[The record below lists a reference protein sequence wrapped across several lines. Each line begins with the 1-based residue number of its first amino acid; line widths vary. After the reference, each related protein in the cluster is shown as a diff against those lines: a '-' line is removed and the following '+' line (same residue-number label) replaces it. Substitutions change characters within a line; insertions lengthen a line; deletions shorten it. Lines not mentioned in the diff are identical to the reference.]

1 MSLKK
6 KTEVRTGKMVR
17 ELMLAD
23 EDVNASLIMVYSENG
38 VNAEIKIEGLTP
50 KCNEELFL
58 SGNVDWNKSVIYK
71 IVDFTGNAEVGKV
84 TLTAMNKNNV
94 SLQIERVMWSKGTKE
109 EVAEDVTEATPVEK
123 KPAPKKEVIVD
134 VPKPVTPVA
143 KPVTKP
149 MEPITSVAPTPAPP
163 KRVEPVS
170 EKVVPAPSP
179 KRVEAVIE
187 KANPAPT
194 KKEETI
200 SMTKKE
206 AVTPAP
212 KASAETNSA
221 LQTNYVKL
229 VKKAV
234 EVCQD
239 YELGIDVDDSIESL
253 KAELTSQ
260 GISVAF
266 DKEIMDVVNRLR
278 SLQDK
283 GIKVEKVLNLL

>member
-1 MSLKK
+1 MSVKK
-6 KTEVRTGKMVR
+6 KTQVRTGKMVR

-94 SLQIERVMWSKGTKE
+94 SLEIERVMWSKENKE
-109 EVAEDVTEATPVEK
+109 AAEQEETVVEAT
-123 KPAPKKEVIVD
+123 PKKEVIVEA
-134 VPKPVTPVA
+134 PK
-143 KPVTKP
+143 
-149 MEPITSVAPTPAPP
+149 
-163 KRVEPVS
+163 
-170 EKVVPAPSP
+170 
-179 KRVEAVIE
+179 
-187 KANPAPT
+187 
-194 KKEETI
+194 
-200 SMTKKE
+200 

-212 KASAETNSA
+212 KPITRVETPATAPTPKPTPAPKPVSVEAAVELSTPAPVKREVPTPVTKQETAPVASEKPKQPALTETNSK
-221 LQTNYVKL
+221 LQENYVKL
-229 VKKAV
+229 VKKTI

-239 YELGIDVDDSIESL
+239 YELGIDIDDSIEGL
-253 KAELTSQ
+253 KEELQSQ
-260 GISVAF
+260 GISVTF

>member
-1 MSLKK
+1 MSVKK
-6 KTEVRTGKMVR
+6 KTQVRTGKMVR

-94 SLQIERVMWSKGTKE
+94 SLEIERVMWSKENKE
-109 EVAEDVTEATPVEK
+109 AAEQEETAVEAT
-123 KPAPKKEVIVD
+123 PKKEVV
-134 VPKPVTPVA
+134 
-143 KPVTKP
+143 
-149 MEPITSVAPTPAPP
+149 
-163 KRVEPVS
+163 
-170 EKVVPAPSP
+170 
-179 KRVEAVIE
+179 VEAP
-187 KANPAPT
+187 K
-194 KKEETI
+194 
-200 SMTKKE
+200 

-212 KASAETNSA
+212 KPVTRVETTTVAPKPTPVPTPKPVSVEAAVEISTPAPVKKEVSTPVTKQETAPVAPAKPKQPALTETNSK
-221 LQTNYVKL
+221 LQENYVKL
-229 VKKAV
+229 VKKTI

-239 YELGIDVDDSIESL
+239 YELGIDIDDSIESL
-253 KAELTSQ
+253 KEELQSQ
-260 GISVAF
+260 GISVTF

>member
-1 MSLKK
+1 MSVKK
-6 KTEVRTGKMVR
+6 KTQVRTGKMVR

-94 SLQIERVMWSKGTKE
+94 SLEIERVMWSKENKE
-109 EVAEDVTEATPVEK
+109 AAEQEETQVDA
-123 KPAPKKEVIVD
+123 APKKEVVVEAPKAITPA
-134 VPKPVTPVA
+134 PKPVTRVETPAMAPKPTPVPTP
-143 KPVTKP
+143 KPV
-149 MEPITSVAPTPAPP
+149 S
-163 KRVEPVS
+163 
-170 EKVVPAPSP
+170 
-179 KRVEAVIE
+179 VEAAVE
-187 KANPAPT
+187 L
-194 KKEETI
+194 
-200 SMTKKE
+200 
-206 AVTPAP
+206 VTPAP
-212 KASAETNSA
+212 VKKAVPTPVTKQETAPVAPAKPKQPALTETNSK
-221 LQTNYVKL
+221 LQENYVKL
-229 VKKAV
+229 VKKTI

-239 YELGIDVDDSIESL
+239 YELGIDIDDSIESL
-253 KAELTSQ
+253 KEELQSQ
-260 GISVAF
+260 GISVTF
-266 DKEIMDVVNRLR
+266 DKEIMDVVSRLR

>member
-1 MSLKK
+1 MSVKK
-6 KTEVRTGKMVR
+6 KTQVRTGKMVR

-94 SLQIERVMWSKGTKE
+94 SLEIERVMWSKENKE
-109 EVAEDVTEATPVEK
+109 AAEQEETVVEAT
-123 KPAPKKEVIVD
+123 PKKEV
-134 VPKPVTPVA
+134 
-143 KPVTKP
+143 
-149 MEPITSVAPTPAPP
+149 
-163 KRVEPVS
+163 
-170 EKVVPAPSP
+170 
-179 KRVEAVIE
+179 VIE
-187 KANPAPT
+187 AQK
-194 KKEETI
+194 
-200 SMTKKE
+200 

-212 KASAETNSA
+212 KPVTRVETPAVPKPTPVPTPKPVSVEAAVELSTPAPVKKAVPTSVTKQETAPVAPAKPKQPALTETNTK
-221 LQTNYVKL
+221 LQENYVKL
-229 VKKAV
+229 VKKTI

-239 YELGIDVDDSIESL
+239 YELGIDIDDSIESL
-253 KAELTSQ
+253 KEELQSQ
-260 GISVAF
+260 GISVTF

>member
-1 MSLKK
+1 MSVKK
-6 KTEVRTGKMVR
+6 KTQVRTGKMVR

-94 SLQIERVMWSKGTKE
+94 SLEVERVMWSKENKE
-109 EVAEDVTEATPVEK
+109 AAEQEETVVEATPV
-123 KPAPKKEVIVD
+123 PT
-134 VPKPVTPVA
+134 PKPVSVEAAVELSTPAPVKKA
-143 KPVTKP
+143 VPTPVTKQETAP
-149 MEPITSVAPTPAPP
+149 VAPAKPKQPAL
-163 KRVEPVS
+163 
-170 EKVVPAPSP
+170 
-179 KRVEAVIE
+179 
-187 KANPAPT
+187 T
-194 KKEETI
+194 
-200 SMTKKE
+200 
-206 AVTPAP
+206 
-212 KASAETNSA
+212 ETNSK
-221 LQTNYVKL
+221 LQENYVKL
-229 VKKAV
+229 VKKTI

-239 YELGIDVDDSIESL
+239 YELGIDIDDSIEGL
-253 KAELTSQ
+253 KKELQSQ
-260 GISVAF
+260 GISVTF

>member
-1 MSLKK
+1 MSVKK
-6 KTEVRTGKMVR
+6 KTQVRTGKMVR

-94 SLQIERVMWSKGTKE
+94 SLEIERVMWSKENKE
-109 EVAEDVTEATPVEK
+109 AAEQEEAPVEV
-123 KPAPKKEVIVD
+123 APKKEVV
-134 VPKPVTPVA
+134 
-143 KPVTKP
+143 
-149 MEPITSVAPTPAPP
+149 
-163 KRVEPVS
+163 
-170 EKVVPAPSP
+170 
-179 KRVEAVIE
+179 VEAP
-187 KANPAPT
+187 K
-194 KKEETI
+194 
-200 SMTKKE
+200 

-212 KASAETNSA
+212 KPVTRVEAPVAIPKPTPVSTPKPVSVEAAVELSTPAPVKKEVPTPVTKQETAPVAPAKPKQPALTETNSK
-221 LQTNYVKL
+221 LQENYVKL
-229 VKKAV
+229 VKKTI

-239 YELGIDVDDSIESL
+239 YELGIDIDDSIESL
-253 KAELTSQ
+253 KEELQSQ
-260 GISVAF
+260 GISVTF

>member
-1 MSLKK
+1 MSVKK
-6 KTEVRTGKMVR
+6 KTQVRTGKMVR

-94 SLQIERVMWSKGTKE
+94 SLEIERVMWSKENKE
-109 EVAEDVTEATPVEK
+109 AAEQEETVVEAT
-123 KPAPKKEVIVD
+123 PKKEVV
-134 VPKPVTPVA
+134 
-143 KPVTKP
+143 
-149 MEPITSVAPTPAPP
+149 
-163 KRVEPVS
+163 
-170 EKVVPAPSP
+170 
-179 KRVEAVIE
+179 VEAP
-187 KANPAPT
+187 K
-194 KKEETI
+194 
-200 SMTKKE
+200 

-212 KASAETNSA
+212 KPITRVETPAAPKPTPVPTPKSVSVEAATELSTPAPVKKAVPTPVTKQETAPVTPVKPKQPALTETNTK
-221 LQTNYVKL
+221 LQENYVKL
-229 VKKAV
+229 VKKTI

-239 YELGIDVDDSIESL
+239 YELGIDIDDSIEGL
-253 KAELTSQ
+253 KKELQSQ
-260 GISVAF
+260 GISVTF

>member
-1 MSLKK
+1 MSVKK
-6 KTEVRTGKMVR
+6 KTQVRTGKMVR

-94 SLQIERVMWSKGTKE
+94 SLEIERVMWSKENKE
-109 EVAEDVTEATPVEK
+109 AAEQEETQVEV
-123 KPAPKKEVIVD
+123 APKKEVVVEAPKTITPA
-134 VPKPVTPVA
+134 PKPVTRVETPAMAPKPTPVPTP
-143 KPVTKP
+143 KPV
-149 MEPITSVAPTPAPP
+149 S
-163 KRVEPVS
+163 
-170 EKVVPAPSP
+170 
-179 KRVEAVIE
+179 VEAAVE
-187 KANPAPT
+187 L
-194 KKEETI
+194 
-200 SMTKKE
+200 
-206 AVTPAP
+206 VTPAP
-212 KASAETNSA
+212 VKKAVPTPVTKQETAPVAPAKPKQPALTETNSK
-221 LQTNYVKL
+221 LQENYVKL
-229 VKKAV
+229 VKKTI

-239 YELGIDVDDSIESL
+239 YELGIDIDDSIESL
-253 KAELTSQ
+253 KEELQSQ
-260 GISVAF
+260 GISVTF
-266 DKEIMDVVNRLR
+266 DKEIMDVVSRLR

>member
-1 MSLKK
+1 MSVKK
-6 KTEVRTGKMVR
+6 KTQVRTGKMVR

-94 SLQIERVMWSKGTKE
+94 SLEIERVMWSKENKE
-109 EVAEDVTEATPVEK
+109 AAEQEETVVEAT
-123 KPAPKKEVIVD
+123 PKKEVV
-134 VPKPVTPVA
+134 
-143 KPVTKP
+143 
-149 MEPITSVAPTPAPP
+149 
-163 KRVEPVS
+163 
-170 EKVVPAPSP
+170 
-179 KRVEAVIE
+179 VEAP
-187 KANPAPT
+187 K
-194 KKEETI
+194 
-200 SMTKKE
+200 

-212 KASAETNSA
+212 KPITRVETPAAPKPTPVPTPKSVSVEAATELSTPAPVKKAVPTPVTKQETAPVTPAKPKQPALTETNTK
-221 LQTNYVKL
+221 LQENYVKL
-229 VKKAV
+229 VKKTI

-239 YELGIDVDDSIESL
+239 YELGIDIDDSIEGL
-253 KAELTSQ
+253 KKELQSQ
-260 GISVAF
+260 GISVTF

>member
-1 MSLKK
+1 MSVKK
-6 KTEVRTGKMVR
+6 KTQVRTGKMVR

-94 SLQIERVMWSKGTKE
+94 SLEIECVMWSKENKE
-109 EVAEDVTEATPVEK
+109 AAEQEETQVEA
-123 KPAPKKEVIVD
+123 APKKEVVVEAPKAITPA
-134 VPKPVTPVA
+134 PKPVTRVETPAMAPKPTPVPTPKPVSVEA
-143 KPVTKP
+143 AVELSTPAPVKKAVPTPVTKQETAP
-149 MEPITSVAPTPAPP
+149 VAPAKPKQPAL
-163 KRVEPVS
+163 
-170 EKVVPAPSP
+170 
-179 KRVEAVIE
+179 
-187 KANPAPT
+187 T
-194 KKEETI
+194 
-200 SMTKKE
+200 
-206 AVTPAP
+206 
-212 KASAETNSA
+212 ETNTK
-221 LQTNYVKL
+221 LQENYVKL
-229 VKKAV
+229 VKKTI

-239 YELGIDVDDSIESL
+239 YELGIDIDDSIEGL
-253 KAELTSQ
+253 KQELQSQ
-260 GISVAF
+260 GISVTF

-278 SLQDK
+278 SLKDK

>member
-1 MSLKK
+1 MSVKK
-6 KTEVRTGKMVR
+6 KTQVRTGKMVR

-94 SLQIERVMWSKGTKE
+94 SLEIERVMWSKANKE
-109 EVAEDVTEATPVEK
+109 AAEQEETVVEAT
-123 KPAPKKEVIVD
+123 PKKEVV
-134 VPKPVTPVA
+134 
-143 KPVTKP
+143 
-149 MEPITSVAPTPAPP
+149 
-163 KRVEPVS
+163 
-170 EKVVPAPSP
+170 
-179 KRVEAVIE
+179 VEAP
-187 KANPAPT
+187 K
-194 KKEETI
+194 
-200 SMTKKE
+200 

-212 KASAETNSA
+212 KPVTRVETPATAPTPKPTPASKPVSVEAAVELSTPAPVKREVPTPVTKQETAPVAPAKPKQPALTETNSK
-221 LQTNYVKL
+221 LQENYVKL
-229 VKKAV
+229 VKKTI

-239 YELGIDVDDSIESL
+239 YELGIDIDDSIEGL
-253 KAELTSQ
+253 KEELQSQ
-260 GISVAF
+260 GISVTF

>member
-1 MSLKK
+1 MSVKK
-6 KTEVRTGKMVR
+6 KTQVRTGKMVR

-23 EDVNASLIMVYSENG
+23 EDVSASLIMVYSENG

-94 SLQIERVMWSKGTKE
+94 SLEIERVMWSKENKE
-109 EVAEDVTEATPVEK
+109 AAEQEETVVEAI
-123 KPAPKKEVIVD
+123 PKKEVIVEA
-134 VPKPVTPVA
+134 PK
-143 KPVTKP
+143 
-149 MEPITSVAPTPAPP
+149 
-163 KRVEPVS
+163 
-170 EKVVPAPSP
+170 
-179 KRVEAVIE
+179 
-187 KANPAPT
+187 
-194 KKEETI
+194 
-200 SMTKKE
+200 

-212 KASAETNSA
+212 KTVTRVETPATAPTPKPTPAPKPVSVEAAVELSTPAPVKREVPTPVTKQETAPVAPAKPKQPALTETNSK
-221 LQTNYVKL
+221 LQENYVKL
-229 VKKAV
+229 VKKTI

-239 YELGIDVDDSIESL
+239 YELGIDIDDSIEGL
-253 KAELTSQ
+253 KEELQSQ
-260 GISVAF
+260 GISVTF

>member
-1 MSLKK
+1 MSVKK
-6 KTEVRTGKMVR
+6 KTQVRTGKMVR

-94 SLQIERVMWSKGTKE
+94 SLEVERVMWSKENKE
-109 EVAEDVTEATPVEK
+109 AAEQEETVVEAT
-123 KPAPKKEVIVD
+123 PKKEVV
-134 VPKPVTPVA
+134 
-143 KPVTKP
+143 
-149 MEPITSVAPTPAPP
+149 
-163 KRVEPVS
+163 
-170 EKVVPAPSP
+170 
-179 KRVEAVIE
+179 VEAP
-187 KANPAPT
+187 K
-194 KKEETI
+194 
-200 SMTKKE
+200 

-212 KASAETNSA
+212 KPVTRVETPAAAPKPTPVPTPRPVSVEAAVELSTPAPVKKTVPTPVKKQETAPVTPAKPKQPALTETNTK
-221 LQTNYVKL
+221 LQENYVKL
-229 VKKAV
+229 VKKTI

-239 YELGIDVDDSIESL
+239 YELGIDIDDSIEGL
-253 KAELTSQ
+253 KEELQSQ
-260 GISVAF
+260 GISVTF

>member
-1 MSLKK
+1 MSVKK
-6 KTEVRTGKMVR
+6 KTQVRTGKMVR

-94 SLQIERVMWSKGTKE
+94 SLEIERVMWSKENKE
-109 EVAEDVTEATPVEK
+109 AAEQEETQVEA
-123 KPAPKKEVIVD
+123 APKKEVVVEAPRAITPA
-134 VPKPVTPVA
+134 PKPVTRVETPAMAPKPTPVPTPKPVSVEA
-143 KPVTKP
+143 AVELVTPTPVKKAVPTPVTKQETAP
-149 MEPITSVAPTPAPP
+149 VAPAKPKQPAL
-163 KRVEPVS
+163 
-170 EKVVPAPSP
+170 
-179 KRVEAVIE
+179 
-187 KANPAPT
+187 T
-194 KKEETI
+194 
-200 SMTKKE
+200 
-206 AVTPAP
+206 
-212 KASAETNSA
+212 ETNSK
-221 LQTNYVKL
+221 LQENYVKL
-229 VKKAV
+229 VKKTI

-239 YELGIDVDDSIESL
+239 YELGIDIDDSIESL
-253 KAELTSQ
+253 KEELQSQ
-260 GISVAF
+260 GISVTF
-266 DKEIMDVVNRLR
+266 DKEIMDVVSRLR

>member
-1 MSLKK
+1 MSVKK
-6 KTEVRTGKMVR
+6 KTQVRTGKMVR

-94 SLQIERVMWSKGTKE
+94 SLEIERVMWSKENKE
-109 EVAEDVTEATPVEK
+109 AAEQEETQVEA
-123 KPAPKKEVIVD
+123 APKKEVVVEAPKAITPA
-134 VPKPVTPVA
+134 PKPVTRVETPAMAPKPTPVPTPKPVSVEA
-143 KPVTKP
+143 AVELATPAPVKKAVPTPVTKQETAP
-149 MEPITSVAPTPAPP
+149 VAPAKPKQPAL
-163 KRVEPVS
+163 
-170 EKVVPAPSP
+170 
-179 KRVEAVIE
+179 
-187 KANPAPT
+187 T
-194 KKEETI
+194 
-200 SMTKKE
+200 
-206 AVTPAP
+206 
-212 KASAETNSA
+212 ETNSK
-221 LQTNYVKL
+221 LQENYVKL
-229 VKKAV
+229 VKKTI

-239 YELGIDVDDSIESL
+239 YELGIDIDDSIEGL
-253 KAELTSQ
+253 KEELQSQ
-260 GISVAF
+260 GISVTF
-266 DKEIMDVVNRLR
+266 DKEIMDVVSRLR

>member
-1 MSLKK
+1 MSVKK
-6 KTEVRTGKMVR
+6 KTQVRTGKMVR

-94 SLQIERVMWSKGTKE
+94 SLEIERVMWSKENKE
-109 EVAEDVTEATPVEK
+109 AAEQEETQVEA
-123 KPAPKKEVIVD
+123 APKKEVVVEAPKAITPA
-134 VPKPVTPVA
+134 PKPVTRVETPAMVPKPTPVPTP
-143 KPVTKP
+143 KPV
-149 MEPITSVAPTPAPP
+149 S
-163 KRVEPVS
+163 
-170 EKVVPAPSP
+170 
-179 KRVEAVIE
+179 VEAAVE
-187 KANPAPT
+187 L
-194 KKEETI
+194 
-200 SMTKKE
+200 
-206 AVTPAP
+206 VTPAP
-212 KASAETNSA
+212 VKKAVPTPVTKQETAPVAPAKPKQPALTETNSK
-221 LQTNYVKL
+221 LQENYVKL
-229 VKKAV
+229 VKKTI

-239 YELGIDVDDSIESL
+239 YELGIDIDDSIESL
-253 KAELTSQ
+253 KEELQSQ
-260 GISVAF
+260 GISVTF
-266 DKEIMDVVNRLR
+266 DKEIMDVVSRLR

>member
-1 MSLKK
+1 MSVKK
-6 KTEVRTGKMVR
+6 KTQVRTGKMVR

-94 SLQIERVMWSKGTKE
+94 SLEVERVMWSKENKE
-109 EVAEDVTEATPVEK
+109 AAEQEETVVE
-123 KPAPKKEVIVD
+123 APK
-134 VPKPVTPVA
+134 
-143 KPVTKP
+143 
-149 MEPITSVAPTPAPP
+149 
-163 KRVEPVS
+163 
-170 EKVVPAPSP
+170 
-179 KRVEAVIE
+179 
-187 KANPAPT
+187 
-194 KKEETI
+194 
-200 SMTKKE
+200 

-212 KASAETNSA
+212 KPVTRVETPAAPKPTPVPTPKPVSVEAAVELSTPAPVKKAVPTPVTKQETAPVAPAKPKQPALTETNTK
-221 LQTNYVKL
+221 LQENYVKL
-229 VKKAV
+229 VKKTI

-239 YELGIDVDDSIESL
+239 YELGIDIDDSIESL
-253 KAELTSQ
+253 KQELQSQ
-260 GISVAF
+260 GISVTF

>member
-1 MSLKK
+1 MSVKK
-6 KTEVRTGKMVR
+6 KTQVRTGKMVR

-94 SLQIERVMWSKGTKE
+94 SLEIERVMWSKENKE
-109 EVAEDVTEATPVEK
+109 AAEQEETVVEAT
-123 KPAPKKEVIVD
+123 PKKEVV
-134 VPKPVTPVA
+134 
-143 KPVTKP
+143 
-149 MEPITSVAPTPAPP
+149 
-163 KRVEPVS
+163 
-170 EKVVPAPSP
+170 
-179 KRVEAVIE
+179 VEAP
-187 KANPAPT
+187 K
-194 KKEETI
+194 
-200 SMTKKE
+200 

-212 KASAETNSA
+212 KPITRVETPVTAPTPKPTPAPTPTPKPVSVEAAVELSTPAPVKREVPTPVTKQETAPVAPAKPKQPALTETNSK
-221 LQTNYVKL
+221 LQENYVKL
-229 VKKAV
+229 VKKTI

-239 YELGIDVDDSIESL
+239 YELGIDIDDSIEGL
-253 KAELTSQ
+253 KEELQSQ
-260 GISVAF
+260 GISVTF

>member
-1 MSLKK
+1 MSVKK
-6 KTEVRTGKMVR
+6 KTQVRTGKMVR

-94 SLQIERVMWSKGTKE
+94 SLEIERVMWSKENKE
-109 EVAEDVTEATPVEK
+109 AAEQEETQVEA
-123 KPAPKKEVIVD
+123 APKKEVVVEAPKAITPA
-134 VPKPVTPVA
+134 PKPVTRVETPAMAKPTPVPTPKPVSVEA
-143 KPVTKP
+143 AVELVTPTPVKKAVPTPVTKQETAP
-149 MEPITSVAPTPAPP
+149 VAPAKPKQPAL
-163 KRVEPVS
+163 
-170 EKVVPAPSP
+170 
-179 KRVEAVIE
+179 
-187 KANPAPT
+187 T
-194 KKEETI
+194 
-200 SMTKKE
+200 
-206 AVTPAP
+206 
-212 KASAETNSA
+212 ETNSK
-221 LQTNYVKL
+221 LQENYVKL
-229 VKKAV
+229 VKKTI

-239 YELGIDVDDSIESL
+239 YELGIDIDDSIESL
-253 KAELTSQ
+253 KEELQSQ
-260 GISVAF
+260 GISVTF
-266 DKEIMDVVNRLR
+266 DKEIMDVVSRLR

>member
-1 MSLKK
+1 MSVKK
-6 KTEVRTGKMVR
+6 KTQVRTGKMVR

-94 SLQIERVMWSKGTKE
+94 SLEIERVMWSKENKE
-109 EVAEDVTEATPVEK
+109 AAEQEETQVEA
-123 KPAPKKEVIVD
+123 APKKEVVVEAPKAITPA
-134 VPKPVTPVA
+134 PKPVTRVETPAMAPKPTPVPTP
-143 KPVTKP
+143 KPV
-149 MEPITSVAPTPAPP
+149 S
-163 KRVEPVS
+163 
-170 EKVVPAPSP
+170 
-179 KRVEAVIE
+179 VEAAVE
-187 KANPAPT
+187 L
-194 KKEETI
+194 
-200 SMTKKE
+200 
-206 AVTPAP
+206 VTPAP
-212 KASAETNSA
+212 VKKAVPTPVTKQETAPVAPAKPRQPALTETNSK
-221 LQTNYVKL
+221 LQENYVKL
-229 VKKAV
+229 VKKTI

-239 YELGIDVDDSIESL
+239 YELGIDIDDSIESL
-253 KAELTSQ
+253 KEELQSQ
-260 GISVAF
+260 GISVTF
-266 DKEIMDVVNRLR
+266 DKEIMDVVSRLR

>member
-1 MSLKK
+1 MSVKK
-6 KTEVRTGKMVR
+6 KTQVRTGKMVR

-94 SLQIERVMWSKGTKE
+94 SLEVERVMWSKENKE
-109 EVAEDVTEATPVEK
+109 AAEQEETVVEST
-123 KPAPKKEVIVD
+123 PKKEVV
-134 VPKPVTPVA
+134 
-143 KPVTKP
+143 
-149 MEPITSVAPTPAPP
+149 
-163 KRVEPVS
+163 
-170 EKVVPAPSP
+170 
-179 KRVEAVIE
+179 VEAP
-187 KANPAPT
+187 K
-194 KKEETI
+194 
-200 SMTKKE
+200 

-212 KASAETNSA
+212 KPVTRVETPAAPKPTPVPTPKPVSVEAAVELSTPAPVKKAAPTPVTKQETAPVAPAKPKQPALTETNTK
-221 LQTNYVKL
+221 LQENYVKL
-229 VKKAV
+229 VKKTI

-239 YELGIDVDDSIESL
+239 YELGIDIDDSIEGL
-253 KAELTSQ
+253 KKELQSQ
-260 GISVAF
+260 GISVTF

>member
-1 MSLKK
+1 MSVKK
-6 KTEVRTGKMVR
+6 KTQVRTGKMVR

-94 SLQIERVMWSKGTKE
+94 SLEIERVMWSKENKE
-109 EVAEDVTEATPVEK
+109 AAEQEETVVEAT
-123 KPAPKKEVIVD
+123 PKKEVV
-134 VPKPVTPVA
+134 
-143 KPVTKP
+143 
-149 MEPITSVAPTPAPP
+149 
-163 KRVEPVS
+163 
-170 EKVVPAPSP
+170 
-179 KRVEAVIE
+179 VEAP
-187 KANPAPT
+187 K
-194 KKEETI
+194 
-200 SMTKKE
+200 

-212 KASAETNSA
+212 KPVMRVETPAAEPKPTPVPTPKPVSVEAAVELSTPAPVKKVVSTPVTKQETAPVTPAKPKQPALTETNSK
-221 LQTNYVKL
+221 LQENYVKL
-229 VKKAV
+229 VKKTI

-239 YELGIDVDDSIESL
+239 YELGIDIDDSIEGL
-253 KAELTSQ
+253 KEELQNQ
-260 GISVAF
+260 GISVTF

>member
-1 MSLKK
+1 MSVKK
-6 KTEVRTGKMVR
+6 KTQVRTGKMVR

-94 SLQIERVMWSKGTKE
+94 SLEIERVMWSKENKE
-109 EVAEDVTEATPVEK
+109 AAEQEETVVEATPNKEVVVE
-123 KPAPKKEVIVD
+123 APK
-134 VPKPVTPVA
+134 
-143 KPVTKP
+143 
-149 MEPITSVAPTPAPP
+149 
-163 KRVEPVS
+163 
-170 EKVVPAPSP
+170 
-179 KRVEAVIE
+179 
-187 KANPAPT
+187 
-194 KKEETI
+194 
-200 SMTKKE
+200 

-212 KASAETNSA
+212 KPIVRVETPAVAPKPTPVPTPKSVSVEAAVELSTPAPVKKAVPTPVTKQETAPVTPVKPKQPALTETNTK
-221 LQTNYVKL
+221 LQENYVKL
-229 VKKAV
+229 VKKTI

-239 YELGIDVDDSIESL
+239 YELGIDIDDSIEGL
-253 KAELTSQ
+253 KKELQSQ
-260 GISVAF
+260 GISVTF

>member
-1 MSLKK
+1 MSVKK
-6 KTEVRTGKMVR
+6 KTQVRTGKMVR

-94 SLQIERVMWSKGTKE
+94 SLEIERVMWSKENKE
-109 EVAEDVTEATPVEK
+109 AAEQEETVVE
-123 KPAPKKEVIVD
+123 
-134 VPKPVTPVA
+134 VPK
-143 KPVTKP
+143 
-149 MEPITSVAPTPAPP
+149 
-163 KRVEPVS
+163 
-170 EKVVPAPSP
+170 
-179 KRVEAVIE
+179 
-187 KANPAPT
+187 
-194 KKEETI
+194 
-200 SMTKKE
+200 

-212 KASAETNSA
+212 KPITRVETPATAPTPKPTPAPKPVSVEAAVELSTPAPVKREVPTPVTKQETAPVAPAKPKQPALTETNSK
-221 LQTNYVKL
+221 LQENYVKL
-229 VKKAV
+229 VKKTI

-239 YELGIDVDDSIESL
+239 YELGIDIDDSIEGL
-253 KAELTSQ
+253 KEELQSQ
-260 GISVAF
+260 GISVTF

>member
-1 MSLKK
+1 MSVKK
-6 KTEVRTGKMVR
+6 KTQVRTGKMVR

-94 SLQIERVMWSKGTKE
+94 SLEVERVMWSKENKE
-109 EVAEDVTEATPVEK
+109 AAEQEETVVEAT
-123 KPAPKKEVIVD
+123 PKKEVV
-134 VPKPVTPVA
+134 
-143 KPVTKP
+143 
-149 MEPITSVAPTPAPP
+149 
-163 KRVEPVS
+163 
-170 EKVVPAPSP
+170 
-179 KRVEAVIE
+179 VEAP
-187 KANPAPT
+187 K
-194 KKEETI
+194 
-200 SMTKKE
+200 
-206 AVTPAP
+206 AVTPALKPVTRVETPAITP
-212 KASAETNSA
+212 KPTPVPTPKSVSVEAAVELSTPAPVKKSVPTPVTKQETAPVTPAKPKQPALTETNTK
-221 LQTNYVKL
+221 LQENYVKL
-229 VKKAV
+229 VKKTI

-239 YELGIDVDDSIESL
+239 YELGIDIDDSIEGL
-253 KAELTSQ
+253 KKELQSQ
-260 GISVAF
+260 GISVTF

>member
-1 MSLKK
+1 MSVKK
-6 KTEVRTGKMVR
+6 KTQVRTGKMVR

-94 SLQIERVMWSKGTKE
+94 SLEVERVMWSKENKE
-109 EVAEDVTEATPVEK
+109 AAEQEETVVEAT
-123 KPAPKKEVIVD
+123 PKKEVV
-134 VPKPVTPVA
+134 
-143 KPVTKP
+143 
-149 MEPITSVAPTPAPP
+149 
-163 KRVEPVS
+163 
-170 EKVVPAPSP
+170 
-179 KRVEAVIE
+179 VEAPKV
-187 KANPAPT
+187 
-194 KKEETI
+194 
-200 SMTKKE
+200 
-206 AVTPAP
+206 VTPAP
-212 KASAETNSA
+212 KPVTRVETPAAPKPTPVPTPKPVSVEAAVELSTPAPVKKAAPTPVTKQETAPVAPAKPKQPALTETNTK
-221 LQTNYVKL
+221 LQENYVKL
-229 VKKAV
+229 VKKTI

-239 YELGIDVDDSIESL
+239 YELGIDIDDSIESL
-253 KAELTSQ
+253 KKELQSQ
-260 GISVAF
+260 GISVTF

>member
-1 MSLKK
+1 MSVKK
-6 KTEVRTGKMVR
+6 KTQVRTGKMVR

-94 SLQIERVMWSKGTKE
+94 SLEIERVMWSKENKE
-109 EVAEDVTEATPVEK
+109 AAEQEATVVE
-123 KPAPKKEVIVD
+123 ATPKKEVV
-134 VPKPVTPVA
+134 
-143 KPVTKP
+143 
-149 MEPITSVAPTPAPP
+149 
-163 KRVEPVS
+163 
-170 EKVVPAPSP
+170 
-179 KRVEAVIE
+179 VEAP
-187 KANPAPT
+187 K
-194 KKEETI
+194 
-200 SMTKKE
+200 

-212 KASAETNSA
+212 KPVTRVETPTTAPTPKTTPAPKPVSVEAAVELSTPAPVKREVPTPVTKQETAPVAPAKPKQSALTETNSK
-221 LQTNYVKL
+221 LQENYVKL
-229 VKKAV
+229 VKKTI

-239 YELGIDVDDSIESL
+239 YELGIDIDDSIESL
-253 KAELTSQ
+253 KEELQSQ
-260 GISVAF
+260 GISVTF

>member
-6 KTEVRTGKMVR
+6 KTQVRTGKMVR

-94 SLQIERVMWSKGTKE
+94 SLEIERVMWSKENKE
-109 EVAEDVTEATPVEK
+109 AAEQEETQVEA
-123 KPAPKKEVIVD
+123 APKKEVVVEAPKAITPA
-134 VPKPVTPVA
+134 PKPVTRVETPAMAPKPTPVPTP
-143 KPVTKP
+143 KPV
-149 MEPITSVAPTPAPP
+149 S
-163 KRVEPVS
+163 
-170 EKVVPAPSP
+170 
-179 KRVEAVIE
+179 VEAAVE
-187 KANPAPT
+187 L
-194 KKEETI
+194 
-200 SMTKKE
+200 
-206 AVTPAP
+206 VTPAP
-212 KASAETNSA
+212 VKKAVPTPVTKQETAPVAPAKPKQPALTETNSK
-221 LQTNYVKL
+221 LQENYVKL
-229 VKKAV
+229 VKKTI

-239 YELGIDVDDSIESL
+239 YELGIDIDDSIESL
-253 KAELTSQ
+253 KEELQSQ
-260 GISVAF
+260 GISVTF

>member
-1 MSLKK
+1 MSVKK
-6 KTEVRTGKMVR
+6 KTQVRTGKMVR

-94 SLQIERVMWSKGTKE
+94 SLEIERVMWSKENKE
-109 EVAEDVTEATPVEK
+109 AAEQEETQVEA
-123 KPAPKKEVIVD
+123 APKKEVVVEAPKAITPA
-134 VPKPVTPVA
+134 PKPVTRVETPA
-143 KPVTKP
+143 MTPK
-149 MEPITSVAPTPAPP
+149 PTPVPTP
-163 KRVEPVS
+163 NPVS
-170 EKVVPAPSP
+170 
-179 KRVEAVIE
+179 VEAAVE
-187 KANPAPT
+187 L
-194 KKEETI
+194 
-200 SMTKKE
+200 
-206 AVTPAP
+206 VTPAP
-212 KASAETNSA
+212 VKKAVPTPVTKQETAPVAPAKPKQPALTETNSK
-221 LQTNYVKL
+221 LQENYVKL
-229 VKKAV
+229 VKKTI

-239 YELGIDVDDSIESL
+239 YELGIDIDDSIESL
-253 KAELTSQ
+253 KEELQSQ
-260 GISVAF
+260 GISVTF
-266 DKEIMDVVNRLR
+266 DKEIMDVVSRLR

>member
-1 MSLKK
+1 MSVKK
-6 KTEVRTGKMVR
+6 KTQVRTGKMVR

-84 TLTAMNKNNV
+84 TLSAMNKNNV
-94 SLQIERVMWSKGTKE
+94 SLEIERVMWSKENKE
-109 EVAEDVTEATPVEK
+109 TAGQEETPVE
-123 KPAPKKEVIVD
+123 ATPKKEVV
-134 VPKPVTPVA
+134 
-143 KPVTKP
+143 
-149 MEPITSVAPTPAPP
+149 
-163 KRVEPVS
+163 
-170 EKVVPAPSP
+170 
-179 KRVEAVIE
+179 VEAP
-187 KANPAPT
+187 K
-194 KKEETI
+194 
-200 SMTKKE
+200 

-212 KASAETNSA
+212 KPITRVETPAMAPKPTPVPTPKPVSVEAAVELTTPAPVKKVVPTSVTKQETVPVAPAKPKQPALTETNSK
-221 LQTNYVKL
+221 LQENYVKL
-229 VKKAV
+229 VKKTI

-239 YELGIDVDDSIESL
+239 YELGIDIDDSIEGL
-253 KAELTSQ
+253 KEELQSQ
-260 GISVAF
+260 GISVTF

>member
-1 MSLKK
+1 MSVKK
-6 KTEVRTGKMVR
+6 KTQVRTGKMVR

-94 SLQIERVMWSKGTKE
+94 SLEVERVMWSKENKE
-109 EVAEDVTEATPVEK
+109 AAEQEETVVEAT
-123 KPAPKKEVIVD
+123 PKKEVV
-134 VPKPVTPVA
+134 VETPKAVAPAPKPVTRVETPAAPKPTPVPTPKPVSVEA
-143 KPVTKP
+143 AVELSTPAPVKKAVPTPVTKQETAP
-149 MEPITSVAPTPAPP
+149 VAPAKPKQPAL
-163 KRVEPVS
+163 
-170 EKVVPAPSP
+170 
-179 KRVEAVIE
+179 
-187 KANPAPT
+187 T
-194 KKEETI
+194 
-200 SMTKKE
+200 
-206 AVTPAP
+206 
-212 KASAETNSA
+212 ETNTK
-221 LQTNYVKL
+221 LQENYVKL
-229 VKKAV
+229 VKKTI

-239 YELGIDVDDSIESL
+239 YELGIDIDDSIESL
-253 KAELTSQ
+253 KKELQSQ
-260 GISVAF
+260 GISVTF

>member
-1 MSLKK
+1 MSVKK
-6 KTEVRTGKMVR
+6 KTQVRTGKMVR

-94 SLQIERVMWSKGTKE
+94 SLEIERVMWSKENKE
-109 EVAEDVTEATPVEK
+109 AAEQEETQVEAAQKKEVVVEAPKAIT
-123 KPAPKKEVIVD
+123 PAPKPVTRVETPAMAPKPTP
-134 VPKPVTPVA
+134 VPKPVSVEAAVELATPAPVKKA
-143 KPVTKP
+143 VPTPVTKQETAP
-149 MEPITSVAPTPAPP
+149 VAPAKPKQPAL
-163 KRVEPVS
+163 
-170 EKVVPAPSP
+170 
-179 KRVEAVIE
+179 
-187 KANPAPT
+187 T
-194 KKEETI
+194 
-200 SMTKKE
+200 
-206 AVTPAP
+206 
-212 KASAETNSA
+212 ETNSK
-221 LQTNYVKL
+221 LQENYVKL
-229 VKKAV
+229 VKKTI

-239 YELGIDVDDSIESL
+239 YELGIDIDDSIESL
-253 KAELTSQ
+253 KEELQSQ
-260 GISVAF
+260 GISVTF
-266 DKEIMDVVNRLR
+266 DKEIMDVVSRLR

>member
-1 MSLKK
+1 MSVKK
-6 KTEVRTGKMVR
+6 KTQVRTGKMVR

-94 SLQIERVMWSKGTKE
+94 SLEIERVMWSKENKE
-109 EVAEDVTEATPVEK
+109 AAEQEETVVEAT
-123 KPAPKKEVIVD
+123 PKKEVV
-134 VPKPVTPVA
+134 
-143 KPVTKP
+143 
-149 MEPITSVAPTPAPP
+149 
-163 KRVEPVS
+163 
-170 EKVVPAPSP
+170 
-179 KRVEAVIE
+179 VEAP
-187 KANPAPT
+187 K
-194 KKEETI
+194 
-200 SMTKKE
+200 

-212 KASAETNSA
+212 KPVTRVETPATAPKPKQPALTETNSK
-221 LQTNYVKL
+221 LQENYVKL
-229 VKKAV
+229 VKKTI

-239 YELGIDVDDSIESL
+239 YELGIDIDDSIEGL
-253 KAELTSQ
+253 KEELQSQ
-260 GISVAF
+260 GISVTF